1 MYKMMKGKLGL
12 GALMLLSSMAA
23 HAGAVVV
30 SKDSPLA
37 TFDADEAKKVF
48 LGREAVIAGQSVS
61 VIYQKDG
68 AIRTDFE
75 TKVLGKTGSD
85 LSAYWSKLIFTGKAA
100 APDEVAGDAGVKSK
114 LAASPGAVGY
124 VSDAGI
130 DGSVKVLLKY

>member
-100 APDEVAGDAGVKSK
+100 APDEVA
-114 LAASPGAVGY
+114 
-124 VSDAGI
+124 
-130 DGSVKVLLKY
+130 